1 MERGWGDVALNVET
15 VLGSRVGGGAGKWWR
30 VTRVLWRP
38 TREGGSVQT
47 RVSVCTQARGRLPVR
62 LVSERLDETGAAVR
76 LARLRGPSL
85 LCLELEGLV
94 SSMVPGGPRW
104 GEGDALKVPVILL
117 PPDLWSPPGDK
128 GLVLCPYC
136 WPRRRVA
143 GLHGDPRKP
152 LLSCLVGAGPW
163 TPGGCLTLLI
173 YRMMTVVT
181 APASRGCSEA
191 VLR

>member
-1 MERGWGDVALNVET
+1 M
-15 VLGSRVGGGAGKWWR
+15 SWR
-30 VTRVLWRP
+30 L
-38 TREGGSVQT
+38 TREGGGVQMC
-47 RVSVCTQARGRLPVR
+47 VSVCTQARGRLPVR
-62 LVSERLDETGAAVR
+62 LVSERRDETGADVR
-76 LARLRGPSL
+76 LAGLRGPSL

-104 GEGDALKVPVILL
+104 GEGDAPEVPVTPL
-117 PPDLWSPPGDK
+117 PPGLWSPPGAK

-143 GLHGDPRKP
+143 GPHGDPRKP

-163 TPGGCLTLLI
+163 TPGGCLALLI

-181 APASRGCSEA
+181 APASRGCCEA